1 MHFILLVGVLLA
13 LSCTGIVMV
22 VALDAGEVMALTDMQ
37 QEWGSRLRWTG
48 SPSCNWNYLY
58 CDSNGHVYLLYV
70 HIIFREFLLSH
81 ILRYSWNTNH
91 YFPLIYFST
100 QTPNLIFMITN
111 YSNII
116 IILLFFIFIILLCF
130 FLQRLFFIS
139 IDRYNSRFYWKY
151 SSSQRVVCSKSKM
164 KYKNNQQK

>member
-1 MHFILLVGVLLA
+1 
-13 LSCTGIVMV
+13 
-22 VALDAGEVMALTDMQ
+22 MALTDMQ

-111 YSNII
+111 YASINLIF
-116 IILLFFIFIILLCF
+116 LFFIFFFYLHFSFADTFLTLDWQVQFPILLEIFKLSFGCTF
-130 FLQRLFFIS
+130 KIQNEIE
-139 IDRYNSRFYWKY
+139 K
-151 SSSQRVVCSKSKM
+151 KS
-164 KYKNNQQK
+164 QQKIRTNTLTLFTITNYQLISNII